1 MARFTAVETA
11 RVVSLSALFVTLV
24 SHLPSIFMTQFLLQ
38 ACWWVPLYGLIGA
51 ILTLPWST
59 GTVRTTGP
67 RPAAYFNLLM
77 SVLAFIHGSVIFT
90 ATWDQPPQQLLVH
103 WVQAADLDLS
113 FAIEISTV
121 SVGAMELVTLL
132 SLLAQIY
139 ALGYMEKD
147 WALARFFG
155 LLGFFE
161 AAISGIAI
169 SDSLLLTYALLEM
182 LTLSTY
188 LLVGF
193 WYAQPLV
200 VTAARDAFLTKRVGD
215 VLLLMGVVTLSNLA
229 GSLNFSDLEEWA
241 ETATLSPVFAT
252 FLGLALIA
260 APTAKCAQF
269 PFHLWLDEAME
280 GPNPASIMRN
290 TVVVGAGAYVLIK
303 LQPVLALS
311 PVTEAV
317 LVVLGAVTAVGASL
331 VAIAQIDLKRT
342 LSHSTSASLGLVFI
356 AVGLNQVDIALL
368 LLLAHSMS
376 KGLLFM
382 SAGSIISTTN
392 TQNLTE
398 MGGLWSRMPATTAA
412 FVVGSAGMVAL
423 LPLGNFWA
431 MRRWL
436 NGFWT
441 VPLWLV
447 IVLLLVNGLTA
458 LNLTRVF
465 GLVFV
470 GKPQPKT
477 RRTPEVGWPMA
488 LAMVILTVLGLLVP
502 WMLQRWQ
509 LLISW
514 KGPWAETGDFDAVN
528 LFLKT
533 QDIPLLLVLSGLI
546 GCAVGAAI
554 YWYGVLPRPVRLPIP
569 ALQDLLAYD
578 FYIDRVYR
586 LTVVWAVA
594 SIAKISAWTDRYV
607 VDGAVNLFGL
617 ATIFS
622 GEGLKYSGTGQSQF
636 YVLTIAGGVAGLLA
650 LIIWQF

>member
-1 MARFTAVETA
+1 
-11 RVVSLSALFVTLV
+11 
-24 SHLPSIFMTQFLLQ
+24 MTQFLLQ

-59 GTVRTTGP
+59 GTVRKTGP

-77 SVLAFIHGSVIFT
+77 TVLAFIHGSVVFT

-113 FAIEISTV
+113 FALEISTV
-121 SVGAMELVTLL
+121 SVGVMELVSVL

-215 VLLLMGVVTLSNLA
+215 VPLLMGVVTLSTIA
-229 GSLNFSDLEEWA
+229 GSLNFSDLEKWA
-241 ETATLSPVFAT
+241 ETATLSPLVAT
-252 FLGLALIA
+252 LLGLALIA

-290 TVVVGAGAYVLIK
+290 TVVVGAGAYLLIK

-311 PVTEAV
+311 PVTDSV
-317 LVVLGAVTAVGASL
+317 LVILGAVTAVGASL
-331 VAIAQIDLKRT
+331 VAIAQIDIKRT

-356 AVGLNQVDIALL
+356 AVGQNHVDIALL
-368 LLLAHSMS
+368 LLFTHSIS
-376 KGLLFM
+376 KALLFM
-382 SAGSIISTTN
+382 SIGSVITTTN
-392 TQNLTE
+392 TQDLTE
-398 MGGLWSRMPATTAA
+398 MGGLWSKMPATTVA
-412 FVVGSAGMVAL
+412 FVVGAAGMVAL

-436 NGFWT
+436 DGFWE

-447 IVLLLVNGLTA
+447 IVLFLVNGLTA

-465 GLVFV
+465 GLVFA
-470 GKPQPKT
+470 GKPQAKT
-477 RRTPEVGWPMA
+477 RRAPEVGWPMA
-488 LAMVILTVLGLLVP
+488 LPMVILTVIALLVP
-502 WMLQRWQ
+502 WTLQKWQ
-509 LLISW
+509 LLIS
-514 KGPWAETGDFDAVN
+514 GNGLLAETGDIDSVN
-528 LFLKT
+528 LLLKT
-533 QDIPLLLVLSGLI
+533 LDVPLLMLSGLI
-546 GCAVGAAI
+546 GCAIGVAI
-554 YWYGVLPRPVRLPIP
+554 YWYGVLPKPVRLPIP
-569 ALQDLLAYD
+569 ALQDLLAFD
-578 FYIDRVYR
+578 FYIDRIYM

-594 SIAKISAWTDRYV
+594 SIAKISAWTDKYI
-607 VDGAVNLFGL
+607 VDGVVNLFGF

-636 YVLTIAGGVAGLLA
+636 YVLTIVGGIAGLLA
-650 LIIWQF
+650 LVIWQF

>member
-77 SVLAFIHGSVIFT
+77 TVLAFLHGSVIFT

-215 VLLLMGVVTLSNLA
+215 VPLLMGVVTLSTLA
-229 GSLNFSDLEEWA
+229 GSLNFSDLEKWA
-241 ETATLSPVFAT
+241 ETATLSPLVAT
-252 FLGLALIA
+252 LLGLALIA

-290 TVVVGAGAYVLIK
+290 TVVVGGGAYVLIK

-311 PVTEAV
+311 PVTDAV

-331 VAIAQIDLKRT
+331 VAIAQIDIKRA

-368 LLLAHSMS
+368 LLFAHSIA

-382 SAGSIISTTN
+382 SIGSVIATTN
-392 TQNLTE
+392 TQDLTE
-398 MGGLWSRMPATTAA
+398 MGGLWSKMPATTTAYL
-412 FVVGSAGMVAL
+412 VGAAGMVAL
-423 LPLGNFWA
+423 LPMGNFWT

-458 LNLTRVF
+458 LNLTRIF

-470 GKPQPKT
+470 GKPHPKT
-477 RRTPEVGWPMA
+477 RRAPEVGWPMA
-488 LAMVILTVLGLLVP
+488 LPMVILTVMGLLVP
-502 WMLQRWQ
+502 WMLQEWQ

-514 KGPWAETGDFDAVN
+514 TGPWAQTGDFDALN
-528 LFLKT
+528 LLLKT
-533 QDIPLLLVLSGLI
+533 LDIPLLMFSGLI
-546 GCAVGAAI
+546 GVAVGVAI
-554 YWYGVLPRPVRLPIP
+554 YWYGVLPRPVRLPVP
-569 ALQDLLAYD
+569 AVQDLLAYD

-594 SIAKISAWTDRYV
+594 SISKISAWTDKYL
-607 VDGAVNLFGL
+607 VDGAVNLFGF

-636 YVLTIAGGVAGLLA
+636 YVLTITTGVAVLLA